1 MKPHRGS
8 RGSGKRSGNGRLPN
22 RGRDAA
28 PRRWAMALDKAGWER
43 LDRPHPRLPGR
54 RGPGTWPSS
63 LWSVVDSLAPR
74 LPGRYDLETR
84 PRVNRVLV
92 AAVGVHHVDGSLG
105 EVVVDDPHVGDLVSL
120 RRPGGAELDIGAGG
134 QPRLPAAVGV
144 HDVDVAGAGK
154 RVGVGD
160 LGAVRAPV
168 GQLALGGRIRGQ
180 LLRGAA
186 VRVHH
191 PDLVEAGAV
200 ADEGDLR
207 AVRRP
212 DAKAVVAGAAR
223 QPDEPRAVEVNGVE
237 VAARIAADGAG
248 EEDLRPVGREVG
260 EQDQAA
266 EVGDLLLLRPV
277 LLHRPDLDAAAA
289 VAVEGYILPARRVA
303 RGGVE
308 RGIVGQAL

>member
-92 AAVGVHHVDGSLG
+92 AA
-105 EVVVDDPHVGDLVSL
+105 
-120 RRPGGAELDIGAGG
+120 
-134 QPRLPAAVGV
+134 
-144 HDVDVAGAGK
+144 AGK

-180 LLRGAA
+180 LLRVAA

-191 PDLVEAGAV
+191 PDLVEAGA
-200 ADEGDLR
+200 
-207 AVRRP
+207 
-212 DAKAVVAGAAR
+212 
-223 QPDEPRAVEVNGVE
+223 
-237 VAARIAADGAG
+237 
-248 EEDLRPVGREVG
+248 
-260 EQDQAA
+260 
-266 EVGDLLLLRPV
+266 
-277 LLHRPDLDAAAA
+277 
-289 VAVEGYILPARRVA
+289 
-303 RGGVE
+303 
-308 RGIVGQAL
+308 